1 MLFAINF
8 DTQLQQAAISSSP
21 LQQGV
26 KKNYLFIQIGTW
38 QLKENIKKNEEN
50 IKKRI
55 KKEYLNELVK

>member
-8 DTQLQQAAISSSP
+8 DTQLQWAAVFSSP

-26 KKNYLFIQIGTW
+26 KKNYSFIQIGTW

-50 IKKRI
+50 IKK
-55 KKEYLNELVK
+55 E